1 MVIYNITTRVE
12 NNIADV
18 WLQWQNDVYVPEVM
32 NTGLFSE
39 YRFFKLLGQDETDG
53 KTYILQFYASN
64 KNLCE
69 EYVEEHAQIL
79 RNKEI
84 EKWGDN
90 FVSFQSLLESVQ

>member
-1 MVIYNITTRVE
+1 MVIYNITTKVE
-12 NNIADV
+12 NKIASV
-18 WLQWQNDVYVPEVM
+18 WLQWQNEVYVPEVM

-39 YRFFKLLGQDETDG
+39 YRFFKLLGQDEADG

-69 EYVEEHAQIL
+69 AYVEEHAQTL

-90 FVSFQSLLESVQ
+90 FVSFRSLLESVQ